1 MIFIMYY
8 ITLYSYCIKLFY
20 IYISIYMYNYIYITV
35 YHIVSYHIILCYT
48 VLNKYYIYYFTYLL
62 FDFKRSPL
70 FILDPLVRL
79 LSNFEGS
86 TILRQTHPAG
96 FCFCAQTSWGSID
109 WRYLGQIS
117 SHGPVSLQKVGHST
131 SLADRSIIPE
141 PRRISA
147 PPMWLQSRH
156 DDYAG
161 FITDWM
167 IQSLIQTL
175 TKKLVSQTGIQIV
188 WIHMNS
194 YLVI

>member
-1 MIFIMYY
+1 MYLLIVVLNVLYYMIFIMYY

-35 YHIVSYHIILCYT
+35 YHIVSYHIIMCYT

-96 FCFCAQTSWGSID
+96 FCFCAQTSWGQSIEGT
-109 WRYLGQIS
+109 W
-117 SHGPVSLQKVGHST
+117 
-131 SLADRSIIPE
+131 DRFPATVLFLY
-141 PRRISA
+141 RKWGT
-147 PPMWLQSRH
+147 PPAWL
-156 DDYAG
+156 
-161 FITDWM
+161 
-167 IQSLIQTL
+167 
-175 TKKLVSQTGIQIV
+175 TGV
-188 WIHMNS
+188 
-194 YLVI
+194 